1 MSSSVSAVGVK
12 VPVQVMLSPDAMLA
26 RAPLGQL
33 TSSPLTKAATASEN
47 TIVSVGVSPD
57 FIAASLNEM
66 LLTEGATV
74 STL

>member
-12 VPVQVMLSPDAMLA
+12 VPVQVILSPDAMLA
-26 RAPLGQL
+26 RAPFGHE
-33 TSSPLTKAATASEN
+33 TSSALAKPATASEN

-57 FIAASLNEM
+57 FMAASLNEI
-66 LLTEGATV
+66 LLTEGAIV